1 MQPRLLA
8 SKLDTA
14 PSGRIPNIIERDD
27 CNAWTIR
34 PISGQKARLHPETGV
49 VRRQLHQRHVLM
61 CAVGHPLIIPSNTR
75 VNFFTNSEKYT
86 HYGPRLT
93 AGSSLDRLR

>member
-1 MQPRLLA
+1 
-8 SKLDTA
+8 
-14 PSGRIPNIIERDD
+14 
-27 CNAWTIR
+27 
-34 PISGQKARLHPETGV
+34 
-49 VRRQLHQRHVLM
+49 M